1 VDSIRW
7 GMALAQ
13 VSKLTGVPIDEL
25 NAKFRM
31 KAGRGHSLPRPNGRS
46 TYGSAPSAPP
56 QAGEAVEPKNGSSG
70 SVAEPN
76 VSLTQIPAA
85 RERAERHILGIL
97 LSEPHRWHDVQV
109 RVHAEDF
116 LNPQHARIAGVYWSH
131 QRDEGEPVFNQ
142 FLDLLEDGGLTTLA
156 IELVEEIEGLVRE
169 LDAVDDQHT
178 IVEQTLAAA
187 IDYLMTVRHD
197 QEQQKLLASL
207 RRTSEDNGPAG
218 PDANELFEALVKN
231 NQATNLR
238 RLGPIKR
245 SR

>member
-1 VDSIRW
+1 
-7 GMALAQ
+7 
-13 VSKLTGVPIDEL
+13 
-25 NAKFRM
+25 
-31 KAGRGHSLPRPNGRS
+31 LP
-46 TYGSAPSAPP
+46 AP

-70 SVAEPN
+70 SAADPN
-76 VSLTQIPAA
+76 VTLTPIPVA
-85 RERAERHILGIL
+85 RERAERQILGIL

-116 LNPQHARIAGVYWSH
+116 LHPQHARIAGVYWSH

-156 IELVEEIEGLVRE
+156 IELVEEIEGLIHE
-169 LDAVDDQHT
+169 LDVVEEQQAIVD
-178 IVEQTLAAA
+178 QTLMTA
-187 IDYLMTVRHD
+187 IDYLKAVRHD

-207 RRTSEDNGPAG
+207 RRTSEDDGPGQA
-218 PDANELFEALVKN
+218 ANDLFEALVKN